1 MSIIYANEPAWT
13 EQNLQVARSKKSTIV
28 AICWSLGAS
37 IIPPAAGVL
46 MLSTK
51 THPDWVNYC
60 GGTLIAAGFF
70 VGPSAGHFYAGQGSR
85 GMRYIKTR
93 LIIGA
98 GGCIGSLLLYAILKP
113 SLMTSYDLG
122 KSIICG
128 IPISLAA
135 LSIIIHDL
143 YDIYTVPSSVQRYN
157 SSLQLQIKPEL
168 NLIDKRFGIGFV
180 YRF

>member
-1 MSIIYANEPAWT
+1 LSITYANEPEWT

-37 IIPPAAGVL
+37 IIPPAAGML

-60 GGTLIAAGFF
+60 GGTLIAAGFL
-70 VGPSAGHFYAGQGSR
+70 VGPSIGHFYAGQGSR
-85 GMRYIKTR
+85 GMKYIRTR

-98 GGCIGSLLLYAILKP
+98 SGCIGSLLLFAMLKP
-113 SLMTSYDLG
+113 RLSTVDDLG
-122 KSIICG
+122 KEIICG

-135 LSIIIHDL
+135 LSIIGHDL
-143 YDIYTVPSSVQRYN
+143 YDISTVPSSVQRYN
-157 SSLQLQIKPEL
+157 SSLQLQIRPEI

-180 YRF
+180 CRF